1 MGHGRRNNGKRS
13 LMITGLLTFLFFFAI
28 IGCVLYGRKLIR
40 TEKVD
45 AVFGNPERAQGGI
58 HWVIVGSSFLLLVW
72 LYYSWDIAKSFFPK
86 SANELCQVGKVNES
100 LLSLKYLFPIDERQ
114 LKSTSVIETE
124 SENLNKITIEIE
136 KSGIEN
142 QDKSNL
148 LNFVSQTKN
157 TIPLLTNEQLLNND
171 TREQIKLINKKIIN
185 LTENFKRSDYPNE
198 STEQELERIEA
209 AKEEGSWKASST
221 SIENTIEIPFIPKT
235 KRGLKFQA
243 AATELNLISDEFFE
257 LKNHNE
263 QYTSALEKLKK
274 EIKDYR
280 SNLSSSKE
288 ISSSLAKDIL
298 KIARRI
304 EYASIFPPNTLD
316 DMQASIINFD
326 NLQKK
331 EQGGLRWVDLLLFPS
346 GTIISSGPSC
356 SEQGSG
362 RWLPKPSDTLNKFTL
377 MLNPNVGYK
386 QIPLIWYEMMDVSKI
401 IGFLIPDW
409 FADILPGEYPVHDE
423 QGEVKPNFKSKVLS
437 FVTGDFNLFKI
448 PIPTGHIWDSFL
460 RVFLGL
466 VAGIIVG
473 VPLGLFMG
481 LNRFAKG
488 FFDPLIEL
496 YRPVPPLAWAP
507 LVISVLGIDNLGKV
521 FLLFMVSLSIMIISA
536 RAGASGTQL
545 SKIHAAHSLGASK
558 WQILRH
564 VIFPNSLPEI
574 LTGIRVATGMCW
586 GTLVAAEFLAGT
598 TGVGFVENVAKKYF
612 QYEVIWITIFIMGM
626 LGLIFDITI
635 RKIIDKTIPWRGK
648 G

>member
-1 MGHGRRNNGKRS
+1 
-13 LMITGLLTFLFFFAI
+13 MITGFLTFLFFFAI
-28 IGCVLYGRKLIR
+28 VGCVLYGRKLIR

-45 AVFGNPERAQGGI
+45 AVFGNPERAKGGI

-124 SENLNKITIEIE
+124 SDNLNKITIEIE
-136 KSGIEN
+136 KSGIKN
-142 QDKSNL
+142 QDKSKL
-148 LNFVSQTKN
+148 LNFVSQTKT
-157 TIPLLTNEQLLNND
+157 TIPLLTNEQLLSNN
-171 TREQIKLINKKIIN
+171 TKEQIKSINEKIIN

-198 STEQELERIEA
+198 SAEQELERIKSAE
-209 AKEEGSWKASST
+209 EEGSWKASST

-263 QYTSALEKLKK
+263 QYASALEKLKK

-280 SNLSSSKE
+280 NSLSDSEE

-304 EYASIFPPNTLD
+304 EYASIFPPNTLN
-316 DMQASIINFD
+316 DMQASITNFD
-326 NLQKK
+326 NEQKK
-331 EQGGLRWVDLLLFPS
+331 EQGSLRWVDLLLFPS

-409 FADILPGEYPVHDE
+409 FADILPGEYPVHNE
-423 QGEVKPNFKSKVLS
+423 KGEVKPNFKSKVLS

>member
-1 MGHGRRNNGKRS
+1 
-13 LMITGLLTFLFFFAI
+13 MITGVLTFVFFFAI
-28 IGCVLYGRKLIR
+28 VGCILYGRKLIR

-45 AVFGNPERAQGGI
+45 AVFGNPERAKGGV
-58 HWVIVGSSFLLLVW
+58 HWVIVGSSFLLLIW

-100 LLSLKYLFPIDERQ
+100 LLGLKYLFPIEQRQ
-114 LKSTSVIETE
+114 FKSTAIIQKET
-124 SENLNKITIEIE
+124 ENLNEILLE
-136 KSGIEN
+136 INQSDLKN
-142 QDKSNL
+142 QDKNTLIS
-148 LNFVSQTKN
+148 FIDKTKK
-157 TIPLLTNEQLLNND
+157 TIPLLTDENLLENE
-171 TREQIKLINKKIIN
+171 TKEKIDVLADKIFT
-185 LTENFKRSDYPNE
+185 LSENFSKSDFPNE
-198 STEQELERIEA
+198 SVEDEKKRIQEA
-209 AKEEGSWKASST
+209 NQEGTWSASST
-221 SIENTIEIPFIPKT
+221 SIENTIEIPSIPKT

-243 AATELNLISDEFFE
+243 AAEELNLISDEFFE
-257 LKNHNE
+257 LRNHNT
-263 QYTSALEKLKK
+263 QYRNAYDNLSK
-274 EIKDYR
+274 EIKDFR
-280 SNLSSSKE
+280 SNLSSSDE
-288 ISSSLAKDIL
+288 IVSSFAKDIL

-304 EYASIFPPNTLD
+304 EYASIFPPNALVN
-316 DMQASIINFD
+316 MQASIEKFD
-326 NLQKK
+326 EVQNK
-331 EQGGLRWVDLLLFPS
+331 EQGGLRWVDILLFPS

-362 RWLPKPSDTLNKFTL
+362 RWLPKPSDTLNKFVL
-377 MLNPNVGYK
+377 MMNPNVGFK

-401 IGFLIPDW
+401 IGFILPDW
-409 FADILPGEYPVHDE
+409 IADILPGEYPVHNE
-423 QGEVKPNFKSKVLS
+423 KGEVNSNFKSKVLS
-437 FVTGDFNLFKI
+437 FVTGDFELFKI

-466 VAGIIVG
+466 VAGIIIG

-507 LVISVLGIDNLGKV
+507 LIISVLGIDNFGKV

-626 LGLIFDITI
+626 LGLLFDITI